1 MRRRARRSAQPLGA
15 NMMSLRTPAVFTLM
29 LCMVSSRV
37 AIAADAAESEKDRA
51 QVAMRAPFTL
61 TLHVDREH
69 YYEENI
75 GEMPYVYQGG
85 IYLMKGDHFG
95 VSVTIREHKITGIAY
110 QPDLNKADVTFEFS
124 QKVDSDRSAMMMLI
138 IRNRTSHQLNMRAL
152 MTVPGEKGTIETSII
167 PIQAGLTNFESWPH
181 AIAKLLLHDL
191 SVGT

>member
-1 MRRRARRSAQPLGA
+1 
-15 NMMSLRTPAVFTLM
+15 MSLRTPAVFTLM
-29 LCMVSSRV
+29 LCMVLSRV
-37 AIAADAAESEKDRA
+37 GIAADAAESEKEGAR
-51 QVAMRAPFTL
+51 VAMRAPFTL

-85 IYLMKGDHFG
+85 IYLMKGDNFG
-95 VSVTIREHKITGIAY
+95 VSVTIRGHKITAIAY
-110 QPDLNKADVTFEFS
+110 QPDLDKADIAFEFS
-124 QKVDSDRSAMMMLI
+124 QKVDSDRSAMMILI

-181 AIAKLLLHDL
+181 AIVKLLLHDL